1 MKLVLFDIDGTLMLS
16 GGAGARALTRALGEV
31 FGLTDPLT
39 GVRLNGQTDPQI
51 VLDALERAGKK
62 AEAHPERLER
72 VTDLYVRY
80 LAGEIETADKARLMP
95 GVVALL
101 EALLARADVAL
112 GLVTGNIERGA
123 RIKLSRFDLNRYF
136 TCGGFG
142 SDSIVRRD
150 LVPIACERARRCFG
164 FAFEPKHAVVIGDT
178 EKDVDCGRH
187 AGARTLAVATGG
199 VSEAELRQAGPD
211 ALFPTLEDTEK
222 VVATVLSL

>member
-1 MKLVLFDIDGTLMLS
+1 MKVVLFDIDGTLMLS

-62 AEAHPERLER
+62 DAAHPERLDTVTER
-72 VTDLYVRY
+72 YLEY
-80 LAGEIETADKARLMP
+80 LAGEIHHSEKARVLP

-101 EALLARADVAL
+101 DALAARPDVKL
-112 GLVTGNIERGA
+112 GLVTGNLERGA

-136 TCGGFG
+136 TCGGYG
-142 SDSIVRRD
+142 SDSIQRRE
-150 LVPIACERARRCFG
+150 LVPIALERASACFSV
-164 FAFEPKHAVVIGDT
+164 ALSPRDAVVIGDT

-199 VSEAELRQAGPD
+199 VPESVLRDAGPD
-211 ALFPTLEDTEK
+211 ALFATLEHTER
-222 VVATVLSL
+222 VIETILSL